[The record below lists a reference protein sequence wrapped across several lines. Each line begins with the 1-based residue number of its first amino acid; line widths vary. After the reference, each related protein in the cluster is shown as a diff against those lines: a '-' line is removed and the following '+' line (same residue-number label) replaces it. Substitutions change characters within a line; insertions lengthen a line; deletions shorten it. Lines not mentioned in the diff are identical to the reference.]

1 MGKLNEL
8 RALGFDESKHIP
20 FTKSYLAKCSGCM
33 VLVINGTPCHEK
45 GCSNK
50 KYECKG
56 CNTLLTYHGYC
67 EDCR

>member
-20 FTKSYLAKCSGCM
+20 FTKSYLAKCSRCA
-33 VLVINGTPCHEK
+33 VLVINGTPCHET
-45 GCSNK
+45 GCSNQ

-67 EDCR
+67 EDCQ